1 MDNFL
6 VGLFLGA
13 LLTFALTRLVEF
25 VSVILPWGR
34 AFMSGAPVGMFSII
48 GMRMRGCPPPF
59 LVDAYC
65 ALVHSGHDVTIQQVE
80 SCYISRK
87 HEISENN
94 IGAFIDMVKEFAA
107 DQGDDTNSAT
117 P

>member
-1 MDNFL
+1 MDKFVAGL
-6 VGLFLGA
+6 VCGA
-13 LLTFALTRLVEF
+13 ILTFAITCLAKF
-25 VSVILPWGR
+25 VSVILRWKR
-34 AFMSGAPVGMFSII
+34 AFMSGAKVSMLSII
-48 GMRMRGCPPPF
+48 GMRMRGCPPQF

-94 IGAFIDMVKEFAA
+94 IGAFIDMLREFV
-107 DQGDDTNSAT
+107 GKDDDGA
-117 P
+117 

>member
-1 MDNFL
+1 MDRFV
-6 VGLFLGA
+6 VGLVCGA
-13 LLTFALTRLVEF
+13 VLTFVIIRVADF
-25 VSVILPWGR
+25 VSIILPWKR
-34 AFMSGAPVGMFSII
+34 AFMSGAKVSMFSII

-59 LVDAYC
+59 IVDAYC

-94 IGAFIDMVKEFAA
+94 IGAFIEMVQEFVGKDA
-107 DQGDDTNSAT
+107 GGV
-117 P
+117 